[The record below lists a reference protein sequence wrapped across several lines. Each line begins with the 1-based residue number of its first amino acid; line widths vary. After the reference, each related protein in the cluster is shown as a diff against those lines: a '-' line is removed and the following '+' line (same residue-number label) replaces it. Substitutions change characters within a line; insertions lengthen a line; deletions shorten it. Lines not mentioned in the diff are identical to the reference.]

1 MILSSIEK
9 LFLTTTWITS
19 ASWTLALSFPS
30 TKDSPPDLTKVEN
43 RLKLV
48 LVQDNSLRGIDNC
61 GQNLKRRQFFVSTT
75 DGAGIAAVSILG
87 KEQCNW
93 AIRGHFSVCI
103 FYLSHCFYFLNY
115 FGLFKLNIYYFFRE
129 SQEYSQDN

>member
-1 MILSSIEK
+1 MILSLIEK

-48 LVQDNSLRGIDNC
+48 LVQGNSLRGIDNC

-75 DGAGIAAVSILG
+75 DGAGVAAVSILD
-87 KEQCNW
+87 KEQCNQ
-93 AIRGHFSVCI
+93 AIRGNFSVRI
-103 FYLSHCFYFLNY
+103 FLPQS
-115 FGLFKLNIYYFFRE
+115 LFSFFE
-129 SQEYSQDN
+129 LLWVVQTKYSLLFQGIIRIFSR

>member
-1 MILSSIEK
+1 MILSLIEK

-61 GQNLKRRQFFVSTT
+61 GQNLKRR
-75 DGAGIAAVSILG
+75 
-87 KEQCNW
+87 
-93 AIRGHFSVCI
+93 
-103 FYLSHCFYFLNY
+103 
-115 FGLFKLNIYYFFRE
+115 
-129 SQEYSQDN
+129 

>member
-48 LVQDNSLRGIDNC
+48 LVQDNLLRGIDNC
-61 GQNLKRRQFFVSTT
+61 GQNLKRRWFFVSTT
-75 DGAGIAAVSILG
+75 DGAGVWPFQFLD
-87 KEQCNW
+87 KEQCNG
-93 AIRGHFSVCI
+93 AIRGHFSVRI
-103 FYLSHCFYFLNY
+103 FFILVIVFIF
-115 FGLFKLNIYYFFRE
+115 
-129 SQEYSQDN
+129 

>member
-48 LVQDNSLRGIDNC
+48 LVQDNSLRSIDNC

-75 DGAGIAAVSILG
+75 DGAGVAAVSILD

-93 AIRGHFSVCI
+93 AIRGHFSVRI
-103 FYLSHCFYFLNY
+103 SLPQSLFSF
-115 FGLFKLNIYYFFRE
+115 FKLLWVVQTKYLLLFQGIIRLFSR
-129 SQEYSQDN
+129 

>member
-75 DGAGIAAVSILG
+75 DGAGVAAVSILD

-93 AIRGHFSVCI
+93 AIRGHFSVKI
-103 FYLSHCFYFLNY
+103 FLPQSLFSF
-115 FGLFKLNIYYFFRE
+115 FKLLWVVQTKYLLLFQGIIRFFSR
-129 SQEYSQDN
+129 